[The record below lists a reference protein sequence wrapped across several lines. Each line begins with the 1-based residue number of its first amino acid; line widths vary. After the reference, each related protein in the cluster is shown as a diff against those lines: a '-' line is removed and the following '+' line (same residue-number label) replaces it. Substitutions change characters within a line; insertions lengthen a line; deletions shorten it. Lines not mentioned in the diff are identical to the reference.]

1 MALHYSDCFGCFK
14 VKIHVLVFES
24 IFLRFCVCEFTNR
37 ELIFLISK
45 SQIFL

>member
-1 MALHYSDCFGCFK
+1 MALHYSECFGCFK
-14 VKIHVLVFES
+14 VKIHVFVFKS
-24 IFLRFCVCEFTNR
+24 IFLRFCVYEFTNR